1 MADSLP
7 TEVTVLTDVNVLAI
21 ALTDDHP
28 VHDDVYP
35 WIQDAID
42 GPNVLLV
49 FDYYPLR
56 AQYLMTSKFGVDAVA
71 ARNAVQSLIRSPA
84 RIVGATETTLL
95 EAYEISADN
104 NHDVYDSFILALAR
118 EYEANYLIT
127 TDTDF
132 DDLCN
137 GGDVTYTN
145 PIPTDKREQLTF
157 IELRGGNPQL

>member
-1 MADSLP
+1 MSDYLMTDSLP

-28 VHDDVYP
+28 AHDDVYP
-35 WIQDAID
+35 WVQNAID

-56 AQYLMTSKFGVDAVA
+56 AQYLMTSNFGVDAVD
-71 ARNAVQSLIRSPA
+71 ARNAIQSLVRSPA
-84 RIVGATETTLL
+84 RIVSATETTLL
-95 EAYEISADN
+95 EAYEISADK

-118 EYEANYLIT
+118 AYDADYLIT
-127 TDTDF
+127 TDGDF

-137 GGDVTYTN
+137 DEDVKYVN
-145 PIPTDKREQLTF
+145 PIPTETREKLTL
-157 IELRGGNPQL
+157 IDG